1 MDLEPF
7 ELNHKESVAHVVCRE
22 EDEEKLSVELSVTE
36 TPRDDKME
44 RFLLSSKCA
53 LECIEGKKWF
63 YPIVIDGSP
72 TFLKKRADEYM
83 MRWGDEVEE

>member
-1 MDLEPF
+1 MLAMIWIWN
-7 ELNHKESVAHVVCRE
+7 LLIESQNQWHVVVE

-53 LECIEGKKWF
+53 LECEKTSRVIPLTSDF
-63 YPIVIDGSP
+63 YYDS
-72 TFLKKRADEYM
+72 FKR
-83 MRWGDEVEE
+83 